1 MAPLRSLCFSK
12 GAMEITI
19 PYPVI
24 NLKMTGKNIRNLR
37 QEHSISVLELQ
48 RFLGLASPQ
57 AVYNW
62 ERGISLPTVD
72 NLCALSHAFG
82 VTINDIL
89 VVE

>member
-1 MAPLRSLCFSK
+1 MK
-12 GAMEITI
+12 ITI

-24 NLKMTGKNIRNLR
+24 DLKMTGKNIRNLR

-62 ERGISLPTVD
+62 ERGVCLPSVD
-72 NLCALSHAFG
+72 NLLALSLVFR
-82 VTINDIL
+82 VSMDNIL
-89 VVE
+89 MVE